1 MVSAVELYFSSAF
14 FLRQIHTYFLS
25 NFQAYNAHQNY
36 INKNEHIAGLPKWER
51 QINASNHLFETRFRE
66 L

>member
-1 MVSAVELYFSSAF
+1 MLLNLIFPLCFFF

-36 INKNEHIAGLPKWER
+36 INKNEHIAGLPK
-51 QINASNHLFETRFRE
+51 
-66 L
+66 